1 MPTEARESVYAG
13 LDLHKRNVYCGLIDQ
28 EGQPIYRRRLPAEL
42 PVILQALEA
51 YRPQLKAVAVES
63 TFNWCWL
70 VDGLQAADYPVHLA
84 NPAAMQNY
92 SGLKQTDDETD
103 ALWLAEMLRL
113 GILPEGYIYPKAERP
128 VRDMLRRRMLIARQ
142 ATQTVL
148 SLQSMVTRHTGQS
161 VGAVKLQHWTLQ
173 EVRDT
178 FVDPHSQQT
187 AAAMVEL
194 LGEQRRIQHGLEKQ
208 VLAAAKLTGSF
219 QRLLNLPGI
228 GNILGLTI
236 CLETGPIARFASAG
250 DYASYCRAVSSRCE
264 SDGKKKGENNRKN
277 GNKYLGWA
285 YVEAA
290 YFAQRYSPRAQAWF
304 ASKTRRAGRVV
315 AVKALACKLAKAAYY
330 VLRDEVEFDEDKLF
344 GAVAGGARKP
354 VLGLAHN
361 HQS

>member
-1 MPTEARESVYAG
+1 MPTEARSSVYAG

-42 PVILQALEA
+42 PTILQALEA

-63 TFNWCWL
+63 TFNWYWL

-84 NPAAMQNY
+84 NPAAMEKY
-92 SGLKQTDDETD
+92 SGLKRTDDETD

-128 VRDMLRRRMLIARQ
+128 VRDMLRRRMLIVRQ

-161 VGAVKLQHWTLQ
+161 VSAAKLQGWTLS
-173 EVRDT
+173 EVRAR
-178 FVDPHSQQT
+178 FVDPYSQQT

-194 LGEQRRIQHGLEKQ
+194 LGEQRRIQHRLEKQ
-208 VLAAAKLTGSF
+208 VLAVGKLTGSF
-219 QRLLNLPGI
+219 QRLLSLPGI

-236 CLETGPIARFASAG
+236 CLETGPITRFASAG
-250 DYASYCRAVSSRCE
+250 DYASYCRAVNSRCE

-277 GNKYLGWA
+277 GNQYLGWA

-290 YFAQRYSPRAQAWF
+290 HFAQRYSPRAQAWF
-304 ASKTRRAGRVV
+304 ASKAARSNRVV

-330 VLRDEVEFDEDKLF
+330 VLRDEVGFDEDKLF
-344 GAVAGGARKP
+344 GGVAGGGRKP
-354 VLGLAHN
+354 TKGLAHN
-361 HQS
+361 PQS

>member
-1 MPTEARESVYAG
+1 MPTEAQRSVYAG

-28 EGQPIYRRRLPAEL
+28 EGRSIYRRRLPAEL
-42 PVILQALEA
+42 PVILQALDV

-63 TFNWCWL
+63 TFNWYWL

-84 NPAAMQNY
+84 NPAAMQQY
-92 SGLKQTDDETD
+92 RGLKQTDDETD

-113 GILPEGYIYPKAERP
+113 GILPEGYIYPKAQRP
-128 VRDMLRRRMLIARQ
+128 VRDMLRRRMLIVRQ

-161 VGAVKLQHWTLQ
+161 VSAATLQDWTLQ
-173 EVRDT
+173 EVRAT
-178 FVDPHSQQT
+178 FTGLYSQQT
-187 AAAMVEL
+187 AAALVEL
-194 LGEQRRIQHGLEKQ
+194 LGQQRRIQHGLEKQ

-219 QRLLNLPGI
+219 QRLVTLPGI

-236 CLETGPIARFASAG
+236 MLETGPIGRFASAG
-250 DYASYCRAVSSRCE
+250 DYASYCRAVNSRCQ
-264 SDGKKKGENNRKN
+264 SDGKTKGQNNRKN
-277 GNKYLGWA
+277 GNPYLGWA

-304 ASKTRRAGRVV
+304 AGKTRRAGRVV

-330 VLRDEVEFDEDKLF
+330 VLRDAVDFNENKLF
-344 GAVAGGARKP
+344 GGVEGGHRKP

-361 HQS
+361 QQM